1 MDKIIRKQI
10 LEDYKI
16 IGGAISKI
24 INGED
29 PNPKVLSDHYPH
41 PTVRGGNLP
50 IHYSESMYAHYA
62 RIRHGLEILLAGGVL
77 PEDIVILNAPDY
89 IQKANSQN
97 VSNY

>member
-1 MDKIIRKQI
+1 
-10 LEDYKI
+10 
-16 IGGAISKI
+16 
-24 INGED
+24 
-29 PNPKVLSDHYPH
+29 
-41 PTVRGGNLP
+41 
-50 IHYSESMYAHYA
+50 MYAHYA

>member
-41 PTVRGGNLP
+41 PT
-50 IHYSESMYAHYA
+50 
-62 RIRHGLEILLAGGVL
+62 
-77 PEDIVILNAPDY
+77 
-89 IQKANSQN
+89 
-97 VSNY
+97 